1 MENKHNLQ
9 EKQKEVD
16 KYSKEC
22 DKFRSLNSE
31 NNKKIENMER
41 EIEELING
49 KDYLKEEIK
58 RIDEEINKI
67 KANNMIVKNRLTKN
81 NKLNGEMTRILEK
94 LTNEIN
100 EVHNQNIALENSNH
114 RAVNETYGIK
124 RETQQLENVR
134 DNIEKEKNLYA
145 KQASDANMEHTQAL
159 EKLKNLNEAI
169 DELKLKNSIAET
181 KLKQQ
186 KKIYEALKADCN
198 RFEKKHQDAQKEIK
212 EVIEEK
218 TKKQQKYQFLK
229 IELSYK
235 QSVYHTT
242 LTSLEEYIYKI

>member
-1 MENKHNLQ
+1 MLG
-9 EKQKEVD
+9 
-16 KYSKEC
+16 
-22 DKFRSLNSE
+22 E
-31 NNKKIENMER
+31 NNKKIDNMDN
-41 EIEELING
+41 EIDELLKG
-49 KDYLKEEIK
+49 KDNLKKDIN
-58 RIDEEINKI
+58 RIDDEINKQ
-67 KANNMIVKNRLTKN
+67 KANFMIVKNRLLKN
-81 NKLNGEMTRILEK
+81 NKLNDEMTRTMEK

-100 EVHNQNIALENSNH
+100 EMHNQNIALENANH
-114 RAVNETYGIK
+114 RAVNVTYGIK
-124 RETQQLENVR
+124 RETQDLENIR

-242 LTSLEEYIYKI
+242 LTSLEE

>member
-1 MENKHNLQ
+1 MLG
-9 EKQKEVD
+9 
-16 KYSKEC
+16 
-22 DKFRSLNSE
+22 E
-31 NNKKIENMER
+31 NNKKIDNMDN
-41 EIEELING
+41 EIDDLLRG
-49 KDYLKEEIK
+49 KDNLKKEIN
-58 RIDEEINKI
+58 RIDDEINKQ
-67 KANNMIVKNRLTKN
+67 KANFMIVKNRLLKN
-81 NKLNGEMTRILEK
+81 NKLNDEMTRTLEK

-100 EVHNQNIALENSNH
+100 EMHNQNIALENANH

-124 RETQQLENVR
+124 RETQQLENIR

-242 LTSLEEYIYKI
+242 LTSLEE

>member
-1 MENKHNLQ
+1 MLG
-9 EKQKEVD
+9 D
-16 KYSKEC
+16 
-22 DKFRSLNSE
+22 
-31 NNKKIENMER
+31 NNKKINNMLKDINDLLQEKDR
-41 EIEELING
+41 MKLEIN
-49 KDYLKEEIK
+49 
-58 RIDEEINKI
+58 RIDDEINKQ
-67 KANNMIVKNRLTKN
+67 KSNFMTVKNHLIKN
-81 NKLNGEMTRILEK
+81 NKLNDNTTRELEN
-94 LTNEIN
+94 LTNTIN
-100 EVHNQNIALENSNH
+100 ELHNQNIALENANH

-198 RFEKKHQDAQKEIK
+198 RFEKKHQDAQREIK

-229 IELSYK
+229 IELTYK

-242 LTSLEEYIYKI
+242 LSSLEE

>member
-1 MENKHNLQ
+1 M
-9 EKQKEVD
+9 KEIE
-16 KYSKEC
+16 KYSGMNKDVC
-22 DKFRSLNSE
+22 
-31 NNKKIENMER
+31 KKIDNVTNEIDDLIRGKEN
-41 EIEELING
+41 IKKDINRL
-49 KDYLKEEIK
+49 D
-58 RIDEEINKI
+58 DEINKQ
-67 KANNMIVKNRLTKN
+67 KSNFMTVKNKLIKN
-81 NKLNGEMTRILEK
+81 NKLNDEMTRTLEK

-100 EVHNQNIALENSNH
+100 EIHNQNIALENANQ

-124 RETQQLENVR
+124 RETQLLENIR

-145 KQASDANMEHTQAL
+145 KQASDSNMEHTQAL

-169 DELKLKNSIAET
+169 DELKIKNSIAET

-242 LTSLEEYIYKI
+242 LTSLEE

>member
-1 MENKHNLQ
+1 MKDINDLLQ
-9 EKQKEVD
+9 EKDRMK
-16 KYSKEC
+16 
-22 DKFRSLNSE
+22 L
-31 NNKKIENMER
+31 
-41 EIEELING
+41 EIN
-49 KDYLKEEIK
+49 
-58 RIDEEINKI
+58 RIDDEII
-67 KANNMIVKNRLTKN
+67 KQKSNFMTVKNHLIKN
-81 NKLNGEMTRILEK
+81 NKLNDNTTRELEN
-94 LTNEIN
+94 LTNTIN
-100 EVHNQNIALENSNH
+100 ELHNQNIALENANH

-198 RFEKKHQDAQKEIK
+198 RFEKKHQDAQREIK

-229 IELSYK
+229 IELTYK

-242 LTSLEEYIYKI
+242 LSSLEE

>member
-1 MENKHNLQ
+1 LANDN
-9 EKQKEVD
+9 
-16 KYSKEC
+16 
-22 DKFRSLNSE
+22 
-31 NNKKIENMER
+31 NNKIRALDDTIRDLCDSKD
-41 EIEELING
+41 LIK
-49 KDYLKEEIK
+49 KD
-58 RIDEEINKI
+58 INKLEDEMT
-67 KANNMIVKNRLTKN
+67 KQRSYFMTVKNKLIKSNKN
-81 NKLNGEMTRILEK
+81 NDELTRLLEN

-100 EVHNQNIALENSNH
+100 EMHNQNIALENANH
-114 RAVNETYGIK
+114 RSVNETYGIK
-124 RETQQLENVR
+124 RETQQLENQR

-169 DELKLKNSIAET
+169 DELKTKNSIAET

-212 EVIEEK
+212 EVVEEK

-229 IELSYK
+229 IELTYK

-242 LTSLEEYIYKI
+242 LTSLEE